1 MKTNLSI
8 VPYYNSY
15 EEYLKKLE
23 LNELVNSIIN
33 ININID
39 EERLLCKK
47 LRQKLG
53 KNNRFAKIMKCI
65 KK

>member
-1 MKTNLSI
+1 MAKKTLSI
-8 VPYYNSY
+8 VPYFNSY
-15 EEYLKKLE
+15 EDYLKKKEMNQLIDNMNNITI
-23 LNELVNSIIN
+23 NE
-33 ININID
+33 
-39 EERLLCKK
+39 ECALCKK